1 MAINRTDIQ
10 IIPDTGNLALDS
22 REGMTLLSDT
32 DYTALKSAPASGT
45 VDISIVIPIHNECE
59 ALDVLIPAL
68 IEEIR
73 SLPEK
78 TFEVLLVNDASTDN
92 SREIIQ
98 GYLDDNDFLHL
109 VDLETRGG
117 QTEAFREGFKLSTG
131 RFIMRM
137 DGDMQDDPADL
148 NKFVTKI
155 DEGYDV
161 VVGIREARKHLRIY
175 KVVSRLFDLI
185 VLMLMD
191 TPFREN
197 SASFVVFRADKIKN
211 VPLKPFDHRFLII
224 IALSRG
230 VDKPGEIIVKHNQR
244 LGGKSKY
251 RAISKFMLGC
261 TQLIRVLLRISLGYY
276 NRENAQ

>member
-1 MAINRTDIQ
+1 MATNRAEIGIGTD
-10 IIPDTGNLALDS
+10 TLAIDPRDGL
-22 REGMTLLSDT
+22 GLLADT
-32 DYTALKSAPASGT
+32 DYTTLKQAATSGSI
-45 VDISIVIPIHNECE
+45 DISIVIPIHNESE
-59 ALDVLIPAL
+59 ALRVLIPSL
-68 IEEIR
+68 VSEIH
-73 SLPEK
+73 SLPDK
-78 TFEVLLVNDASTDN
+78 TFEVLLVDDASTDD
-92 SREIIQ
+92 SREIIES
-98 GYLDDNDFLHL
+98 YIEDFDFLHL
-109 VDLETRGG
+109 VDLEVRGG
-117 QTEAFREGFKLSTG
+117 QTEAFREGFRLATG

-137 DGDMQDDPADL
+137 DGDMQDDPSDL
-148 NKFVTKI
+148 KNFVTKI
-155 DEGYDV
+155 DDGHDV

-197 SASFVVFRADKIKN
+197 SASFVAFKADKIKD

-224 IALSRG
+224 IALSQG
-230 VDKPGEIIVKHNQR
+230 VEKPGEIIVKHNQR

-276 NRENAQ
+276 NKRETAQ